1 MKQTILLLSLLYTLA
16 SFAQSKDQPVSFF
29 KSKNS
34 IVFADNTPGTNITI
48 EFPGDSLQV
57 FDGLLAFNIGH
68 NFYQIL
74 RQDYNRER
82 LTNKKDTLQEIELLK
97 YFETYESEYLSK
109 EIYKQPLDTK
119 GFFFK
124 NTDGK
129 KFHLWYFQHPPKS
142 VDDKREITA
151 ITPWHFYLSFMA
163 NEKVIVVYAP
173 ITGNKISF
181 EEKLS
186 SIKNIAETVD
196 IFGGYMDKNA
206 LYYKYDAAQTDGL
219 MELVDPVG
227 KFYLVLLPWF
237 NKIRSE
243 GGDFI
248 TGTLADVNNQKDE
261 ISIKWFSKDAY
272 KSIKDF
278 QEDHV
283 LKYKSMDPMNGGTFL
298 IRNEYKNKE
307 ENQGLSYKMQMMK
320 GNVML
325 ETHVVTYETSSGYL
339 LCNLVATPESY
350 DRSLPKFLEFLNT
363 IVLE

>member
-1 MKQTILLLSLLYTLA
+1 M
-16 SFAQSKDQPVSFF
+16 
-29 KSKNS
+29 
-34 IVFADNTPGTNITI
+34 
-48 EFPGDSLQV
+48 
-57 FDGLLAFNIGH
+57 
-68 NFYQIL
+68 

-82 LTNKKDTLQEIELLK
+82 YANKKDTLQEIELLK
-97 YFETYESEYLSK
+97 SFETYESEYLAK

-119 GFFFK
+119 DFYFK

-129 KFHLWYFQHPPKS
+129 KFHLWYFPHPSES
-142 VDDKREITA
+142 VDDMPDVTA

-173 ITGNKISF
+173 ITGNKTSF

-186 SIKNIAETVD
+186 SIQNIAETVN
-196 IFGGYMDKNA
+196 IFGGFIDKNS

-237 NKIRSE
+237 NKTRSE

-248 TGTLADVNNQKDE
+248 TGTLADVNNHKDKV
-261 ISIKWFSKDAY
+261 SIKWFSKEKY
-272 KSIKDF
+272 KSMKDF
-278 QEDHV
+278 QNEHV
-283 LKYKSMDPMNGGTFL
+283 LKYKSMDPMDGGTFL
-298 IRNEYKNKE
+298 IRNEYENKE
-307 ENQGLSYKMQMMK
+307 DNQGLSYKMQIMK
-320 GNVML
+320 GSTLL

-339 LCNLVATPESY
+339 LCRLIATPESY